1 MSLTHV
7 FHQLVEEESEEEE
20 EEGEEED
27 KMIETKEAAEGGMRW
42 KVKSNGIRQKR
53 FSGGDGYN
61 KGEQLTA

>member
-7 FHQLVEEESEEEE
+7 FHQLVEEES
-20 EEGEEED
+20 EED

-61 KGEQLTA
+61 KGE